1 MSDLNRNA
9 SPLSLSSSPGRSDSF
24 QRPTWPWQSR
34 YSRRP
39 SSTLSAAS
47 PGSNLQAAWDPATV
61 RPTSTSSQTGSFT
74 ASGSWNPAL
83 RHHTGSTMGFTAQ
96 EDSGTRQW
104 SFMGFEW
111 VVRDVHKLRDFVEGV
126 ELEPEVEAES
136 TDDELGSTVG
146 PDNFEILKQA
156 PLIGDEKFKLEI
168 TCAPH
173 NEVATNKPSTLTLCI
188 TSLILDF
195 AHNYELNASMM
206 AAIKYQDERIG
217 ARAEWVWE
225 FWQSDWVFRRES
237 EVWECALPPLSVLL
251 ENPRIQESDSF
262 TICVQIHCPVG
273 PFFPQQPTAYYV
285 PRDLLDGLEASLD
298 NPNTGDVRFV
308 CLERMAP
315 DAELPSTPLS
325 ETTPASVRRPS
336 SSTSSQSPFSPQ
348 TTARKR
354 VIYAHSDILTRRSEY
369 FATMLSSSF
378 VETKLIP
385 GDRKLYTIVV
395 EEADFETIY
404 WLLKYCYANWL
415 SFKEQ
420 DDPRLAVE
428 GIGAGWSARWLSVRG
443 GEWDWKT
450 FTKMSGDDST
460 IADGRS
466 ATSADSLAPDGGNA
480 APSAKGKAFVPDA
493 ASTSSP
499 SRTSPQ
505 APRAPPAKV
514 VSNTA
519 SSSRQNPSLTTTRR
533 PISTA
538 GTSTMGMPSSS
549 GGISRTKPVPLS
561 AGTTGYPSSGH
572 YPVSP
577 RTSRAHHQPAVL
589 STADPHP
596 HPTPAPPPAS
606 ALAVY
611 QVAHRYNIPALA
623 ALALDHMMSTLT
635 PGSSFSLLLATSVW
649 DDLRSLVEDYVVE
662 KWDEVSVSPEFEQCC
677 QEVSSGEWGPE
688 GGKTL
693 MALFRRLRSPS
704 AMGYTRT

>member
-1 MSDLNRNA
+1 MSDLTRTA
-9 SPLSLSSSPGRSDSF
+9 SPLSSSPGRTSESF
-24 QRPTWPWQSR
+24 ERPTWPWQSR
-34 YSRRP
+34 YSRRT
-39 SSTLSAAS
+39 SSSLSAAS
-47 PGSNLQAAWDPATV
+47 PSNLQSAWDPSTA
-61 RPTSTSSQTGSFT
+61 RPSSSQTGSFT
-74 ASGSWNPAL
+74 ASGSWQHRQN
-83 RHHTGSTMGFTAQ
+83 TGSTMGYGAVQ

-111 VVRDVHKLRDFVEGV
+111 VVRDVHKLRDYVEGV
-126 ELEPEVEAES
+126 EPES
-136 TDDELGSTVG
+136 TEDEGSATG

-156 PLIGDEKFKLEI
+156 PLIGDDKFKLEI
-168 TCAPH
+168 TCAAP
-173 NEVATNKPSTLTLCI
+173 NEAATNADSKPPSLTLCI

-195 AHNYELNASMM
+195 AHNYEMNASMM
-206 AAIKYQDERIG
+206 AAIKYQDERVG

-225 FWQSDWVFRRES
+225 FWQNDWVFRRES
-237 EVWECALPPLSVLL
+237 EVWECALPSLSALM
-251 ENPRIQESDSF
+251 ENPRIQATDSF

-308 CLERMAP
+308 CLERMTP
-315 DAELPSTPLS
+315 DAESPATPLS
-325 ETTPASVRRPS
+325 ETSPPSIHRPS

-378 VETKLIP
+378 AETKLIP

-395 EEADFETIY
+395 EEADFETVY

-415 SFKEQ
+415 SFKEH

-450 FTKMSGDDST
+450 FTKIPGDDST
-460 IADGRS
+460 VADARS
-466 ATSADSLAPDGGNA
+466 ATSAESVPQDANA
-480 APSAKGKAFVPDA
+480 APSNKGKSFVADPSSA
-493 ASTSSP
+493 SSP
-499 SRTSPQ
+499 TRSSPQ
-505 APRAPPAKV
+505 APRAPIRA
-514 VSNTA
+514 VSNSA
-519 SSSRQNPSLTTTRR
+519 SSSRQTPSATTTRR
-533 PISTA
+533 PSQPSA
-538 GTSTMGMPSSS
+538 SSSSTMGLATS
-549 GGISRTKPVPLS
+549 GISRTKPVPLS
-561 AGTTGYPSSGH
+561 AGSSGYPSSGH
-572 YPVSP
+572 YPISP
-577 RTSRAHHQPAVL
+577 RTQRPSTVL
-589 STADPHP
+589 STPDPHP

-611 QVAHRYNIPALA
+611 QVAHRYAMPALA
-623 ALALDHMMSTLT
+623 ALALEHLMATIT
-635 PGSSFSLLLATSVW
+635 PASCFSLLLATSVW
-649 DDLRSLVEDYVVE
+649 DDLRTLVEDYVVE
-662 KWDEVSVSPEFEQCC
+662 KWDEVSVSQEFEQCC

-704 AMGYTRT
+704 TMGYART